1 MSTLNKVLLVLVL
14 LCAAGL
20 VYLGADALKM
30 RRESQKKLAEAEK
43 SLQDEQEKNRQYLY
57 GTGQDDGYVFLVN
70 DVNRMLKAR
79 GIRSWPN
86 CMPHSKAVVN
96 GRTLTLQLVVDAT
109 PEPVVAADQ
118 LVDLADDTATPP
130 DAGSPDVVTASN
142 IPAEKRILPG
152 TTVYLFDKRPI
163 EEGGCLLGEFVVD
176 KVQDD
181 IATLKNVYLM
191 TKEEEQRINDSVAK
205 LAPWGVYTTLP
216 GAIPTN
222 GALVAAEDSAAPAE
236 STDSADSTE
245 PAETDESTLAAD
257 EADAVPADDETLP
270 VELAETETGT
280 ERDSRAAL
288 GQTFVSLN
296 IKRMHLQKYVDIY
309 QQQGKSLVDT
319 DTLTNKELVSFYQ
332 SEIEKTQELQSQI
345 ERHLAAVEKL
355 HTETTAE
362 VERLK
367 EFIANIKAM
376 NKKMLAELTKAQM
389 LAAEKINERDASL
402 SMTP

>member
-43 SLQDEQEKNRQYLY
+43 SLKDEQEKNRQYLY
-57 GTGQDDGYVFLVN
+57 GTGQDDGYVYLVN
-70 DVNRMLKAR
+70 DVNRMRKAR
-79 GIRSWPN
+79 GIRSWPD
-86 CMPHSKAVVN
+86 CMPHSKAVLN
-96 GRTLTLQLVVDAT
+96 GRTLTLQLVVDAV
-109 PEPVVAADQ
+109 PEPAIASDQ
-118 LVDLADDTATPP
+118 VLDPADDTVTTP
-130 DAGSPDVVTASN
+130 DANSPNAVAASS
-142 IPAEKRILPG
+142 IPAKDRILPG
-152 TTVYLFDKRPI
+152 TSVYLFDKRPI

-176 KVQDD
+176 KVQDN
-181 IATLKNVYLM
+181 IATLKNIYLM

-205 LAPWGVYTTLP
+205 LAPWGVYTILP

-222 GALVAAEDSAAPAE
+222 DALVAAEESMVPAG
-236 STDSADSTE
+236 STE
-245 PAETDESTLAAD
+245 PAEADESIVVAE
-257 EADAVPADDETLP
+257 EADVAPADDATLSAELVESET
-270 VELAETETGT
+270 VTD
-280 ERDSRAAL
+280 RDSRAAL

-319 DTLTNKELVSFYQ
+319 NTLTNKELVSFYQ
-332 SEIEKTQELQSQI
+332 SEIEKTQELKSQI
-345 ERHLAAVEKL
+345 ERHLAVVEKL
-355 HTETTAE
+355 HTETTVE
-362 VERLK
+362 VEKLK
-367 EFIANIKAM
+367 EFIANVKAL

-389 LAAEKINERDASL
+389 LATEKINERNASL

>member
-30 RRESQKKLAEAEK
+30 RRDSQKKLAEAEK
-43 SLQDEQEKNRQYLY
+43 SLKDEQEKNRQYLY
-57 GTGQDDGYVFLVN
+57 GTGQDDGYVYLVN
-70 DVNRMLKAR
+70 DVHQMRKAR
-79 GIRSWPN
+79 GVRSWPN
-86 CMPHSKAVVN
+86 CMPQSKAVVN

-109 PEPVVAADQ
+109 PEPAIAEQAIDP
-118 LVDLADDTATPP
+118 VDTP
-130 DAGSPDVVTASN
+130 DASSPDILTMSSISAD
-142 IPAEKRILPG
+142 KRILPG
-152 TTVYLFDKRPI
+152 TTVYLFDKRSI
-163 EEGGCLLGEFVVD
+163 DEGGCLLGEFVVD
-176 KVQDD
+176 KVQDN

-222 GALVAAEDSAAPAE
+222 NALVAAEEMAVPVD
-236 STDSADSTE
+236 STDSI
-245 PAETDESTLAAD
+245 
-257 EADAVPADDETLP
+257 EADVTPADDETLTA
-270 VELAETETGT
+270 ELAETGT
-280 ERDSRAAL
+280 NSDSRAAL

-309 QQQGKSLVDT
+309 QQQGKSLIDT
-319 DTLTNKELVSFYQ
+319 ETLTNKELVSFYQ
-332 SEIEKTQELQSQI
+332 SEIEKTQELKSQI
-345 ERHLAAVEKL
+345 ERHLAVVEKL